1 MISNKTIIFAAAAFA
16 TTNAVAIKSQV
27 QTQDF
32 WGDVAG
38 GFEDAWD
45 WTKGAGESA
54 YKWTKSAAYDVGDA
68 FVNSYDWMED
78 GGNWEALGKTLTV
91 SMKTGIVD
99 GNFGQGWD
107 IFTNS
112 DLYYGDTWDDLEN
125 YKKMMEDH
133 KKMCATTQPKVGEPI
148 PGNEYGDNFTENFNL
163 TLDETG
169 TPKLAIYGAF
179 GNIKDPNHKMM
190 RSRDCERADCLNP
203 CYGEIGECFKCAQ
216 GLINNEGE
224 RSNICDK
231 CTV

>member
-1 MISNKTIIFAAAAFA
+1 MG
-16 TTNAVAIKSQV
+16 
-27 QTQDF
+27 TQDF

-78 GGNWEALGKTLTV
+78 GDNWEALGKTLTV

-99 GNFGQGWD
+99 GDLGKGWD

-125 YKKMMEDH
+125 YKKMMEEH
-133 KKMCATTQPKVGEPI
+133 I
-148 PGNEYGDNFTENFNL
+148 PGNEYGDNFTYNFFI
-163 TLDETG
+163 TIEVTG
-169 TPKLAIYGAF
+169 TP
-179 GNIKDPNHKMM
+179 
-190 RSRDCERADCLNP
+190 
-203 CYGEIGECFKCAQ
+203 
-216 GLINNEGE
+216 
-224 RSNICDK
+224 
-231 CTV
+231 